1 MTLASGTLTRAR
13 GARLR
18 TPLGGA
24 RGVGCACGAC
34 ARRRPRSPRNQTCN
48 QQEVTS
54 ASRRGEPHAPAQSVH
69 MHMHMRL
76 WFTNGWTVWYG
87 RYGMVA
93 MDAICGLWAQI
104 KRLDRKWESS
114 ATARPSSLCASA
126 RWSIRP
132 SLGSSASGVTSRS
145 KRSASSTAA
154 ASRCWSSSS

>member
-1 MTLASGTLTRAR
+1 MASGTLTRAR

-24 RGVGCACGAC
+24 RGVGCACWGVCPA
-34 ARRRPRSPRNQTCN
+34 ASARSPRNQICN

-76 WFTNGWTVWYG
+76 WLTNGWTVWYG